1 MWVSIPRNQ
10 SESSSSPP
18 HSFFHG
24 YVTEQGFCFLSTCS
38 TTPSDHSRRDSQV
51 PLAVSPFAIGSPYAD
66 WREGSGFVNFIR
78 IGNRALNLDRVTHCE
93 VQIWQD
99 AISVKIYM
107 AGTANNTPV
116 VLNEEEAKEFWKYI
130 EYVAEKPV

>member
-1 MWVSIPRNQ
+1 
-10 SESSSSPP
+10 
-18 HSFFHG
+18 
-24 YVTEQGFCFLSTCS
+24 L
-38 TTPSDHSRRDSQV
+38 QV
-51 PLAVSPFAIGSPYAD
+51 PLAVSPFAIESAYAD
-66 WREGSGFVNFIR
+66 WREGSWVVNFIR

>member
-1 MWVSIPRNQ
+1 MN
-10 SESSSSPP
+10 
-18 HSFFHG
+18 
-24 YVTEQGFCFLSTCS
+24 
-38 TTPSDHSRRDSQV
+38 
-51 PLAVSPFAIGSPYAD
+51 
-66 WREGSGFVNFIR
+66 FVK
-78 IGNRALNLDRVTHCE
+78 IGNRALNLDRVTYSE

-107 AGTANNTPV
+107 AGTANNTPL

>member
-1 MWVSIPRNQ
+1 
-10 SESSSSPP
+10 
-18 HSFFHG
+18 
-24 YVTEQGFCFLSTCS
+24 
-38 TTPSDHSRRDSQV
+38 
-51 PLAVSPFAIGSPYAD
+51 LAVYPFAIRFFYAD
-66 WREGSGFVNFIR
+66 WRKGSGIVNFIR

-107 AGTANNTPV
+107 AGAANNTPV